1 MKSGYLLAAVA
12 AFAISAPAMAG
23 DKDQNDAQN
32 AELAPKE
39 KKICRT
45 ESVTGSL
52 IAKRRICK
60 TQHEWDELAAN
71 TSKTL
76 NDGSRRQNS
85 GSEGGSAN
93 GANNTSGL
101 GGF

>member
-1 MKSGYLLAAVA
+1 VKSGYLLAAVA

-23 DKDQNDAQN
+23 DKDHKDAQN
-32 AELAPKE
+32 AQETPKE

-52 IAKRRICK
+52 IAKQRICK
-60 TQHEWDELAAN
+60 TRAEWDELAAN

-85 GSEGGSAN
+85 GSESGSAN
-93 GANNTSGL
+93 GANNTAGL